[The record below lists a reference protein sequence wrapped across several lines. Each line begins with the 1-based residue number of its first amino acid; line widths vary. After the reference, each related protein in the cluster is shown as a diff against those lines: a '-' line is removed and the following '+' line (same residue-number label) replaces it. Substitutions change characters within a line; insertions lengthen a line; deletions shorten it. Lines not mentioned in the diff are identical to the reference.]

1 MEAGLLLQY
10 TVIALAVLLSAA
22 YVARRQFPAAIR
34 KLRVLVAVPMVR
46 EGKPRWMQRLGRAV
60 APPTQGAG
68 GDCGAC
74 NGCGPT
80 G

>member
-22 YVARRQFPAAIR
+22 YVARRQFPAAVR

-60 APPTQGAG
+60 APPMQGTAG
-68 GDCGAC
+68 SCGGC
-74 NGCGPT
+74 NGCGPSD
-80 G
+80 